1 MGTTVHKA
9 RVAFIMTSSLVKV
22 TFRQNSY
29 GDWQILRA
37 IRSIQKGLAIL
48 KNVGVLSH

>member
-1 MGTTVHKA
+1 MGTTVHRA

-29 GDWQILRA
+29 SDWQILRA
-37 IRSIQKGLAIL
+37 LNLPERVAPCRKG
-48 KNVGVLSH
+48 